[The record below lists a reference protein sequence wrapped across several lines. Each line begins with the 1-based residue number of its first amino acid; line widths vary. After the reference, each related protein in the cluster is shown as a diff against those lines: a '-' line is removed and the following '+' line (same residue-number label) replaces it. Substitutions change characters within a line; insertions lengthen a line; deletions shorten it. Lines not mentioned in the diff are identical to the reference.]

1 MKPLPNLKVGIAQM
15 APEAGNISAN
25 IAKHKE
31 FILQA
36 AKAGVELLVFPELS
50 LTGYEFD
57 EDFPDKAISRED
69 ELFAELS
76 NLAPEMR
83 IIIGFVEESESSLFY
98 NSVAKIYRGNVD
110 FVHRKI
116 NLPTYGDLNED
127 KWFSEGRN
135 IESFIVDHWRA
146 GILTCAD
153 LWNPA
158 LVNLVALHGAK
169 LLIAPINSADGS
181 VKFDNQSNWKR
192 TVSFYS
198 FIYAMPVIMANR
210 VGMEGKNKFWG
221 GSCIYGPTGEL
232 IAEGA
237 KYDEDLVV
245 GEIEWA
251 TVKRARFD
259 LPTLRDANFSLVLR
273 EMRRLDDKLT

>member
-153 LWNPA
+153 LWNPS
-158 LVNLVALHGAK
+158 LVNLEALHGAK
-169 LLIAPINSADGS
+169 LLIAPMNSADGS

>member
-1 MKPLPNLKVGIAQM
+1 MEPLPNLKVGIAQI
-15 APEAGNISAN
+15 APVAGDMPAN
-25 IAKHKE
+25 IEKHKA
-31 FILQA
+31 FIRQA
-36 AKAGVELLVFPELS
+36 AKAGIELLVFPELS

-57 EDFPDKAISRED
+57 ENFPDLAISRD
-69 ELFAELS
+69 HALFAELS
-76 NLAPEMR
+76 NVAPEMR
-83 IIIGFVEESESSLFY
+83 IVLGFVEESESSLFY
-98 NSVAKIYRGNVD
+98 NSEAKIYRGNVD

-127 KWFSEGRN
+127 KWFSEGRS

-181 VKFDNQSNWKR
+181 VKFDNQTNWKR
-192 TVSFYS
+192 TVAFYS

-210 VGMEGKNKFWG
+210 VGQEGKNKFWG

-232 IAEGA
+232 IAEGK
-237 KYDEDLVV
+237 KYEEDLVV
-245 GEIEWA
+245 GEVIWDS
-251 TVKRARFD
+251 VKRARFD

-273 EMRRLDDKLT
+273 EMRRLDNLLT